1 MQKINEMNY
10 YRNILHLL
18 LLFSRQKP
26 SWNYRVALSVL
37 KRPVVFLFTC
47 KCIGNYN
54 MNFPNAVSLV
64 RRKHTTKIPFSFWMR
79 PLTINSAS
87 RFVSHKLYHCN
98 TRPTRQSI
106 ARKCMSSLAHHKSSE
121 KKGLLTSAMLA
132 RAFRVHL
139 LVLILKK

>member
-10 YRNILHLL
+10 YCNILHLL
-18 LLFSRQKP
+18 LQFSRQKP

-47 KCIGNYN
+47 KCVGNYN
-54 MNFPNAVSLV
+54 MNFPNAVSLA
-64 RRKHTTKIPFSFWMR
+64 RRKH
-79 PLTINSAS
+79 S

-106 ARKCMSSLAHHKSSE
+106 ARKCISSLAHHKSSE

>member
-1 MQKINEMNY
+1 MNC

-37 KRPVVFLFTC
+37 KRAVVFLFTC
-47 KCIGNYN
+47 KCVGNYN

-64 RRKHTTKIPFSFWMR
+64 RRQHTTKIPFSLWMR

-106 ARKCMSSLAHHKSSE
+106 ARKCISSLAHHKSSE
-121 KKGLLTSAMLA
+121 KKGLPQQCWLGHSGFTSLS
-132 RAFRVHL
+132 
-139 LVLILKK
+139 